1 MDEGD
6 ELNTMVINN
15 NSVEQIN
22 VALLDLEKKISQIN
36 TDTATIESL
45 KSDVSAIQRTL
56 NETRSGLQSGAT
68 YNINITGNASTATHA
83 SLADSA
89 NIATSATSATT
100 AITATNAS
108 ITRTADTTN
117 GDKLQI
123 GNGTAANI
131 VNAKNAA
138 NDINGDKIDTTYQK
152 VAGKNSVAGY
162 VHCDKTAN
170 GTYILKATVTN
181 GNVTYAWVQET

>member
-1 MDEGD
+1 
-6 ELNTMVINN
+6 MVINN
-15 NSVEQIN
+15 NTVEQIN
-22 VALLDLEKKISQIN
+22 VALLDLENRIKSISL
-36 TDTATIESL
+36 DTGTL
-45 KSDVSAIQRTL
+45 KSLQSDINNIKSNL
-56 NETRSGLQSGAT
+56 NETKAGLQSGAT
-68 YNINITGNASTATHA
+68 YNINISGNASTAT
-83 SLADSA
+83 
-89 NIATSATSATT
+89 SATSAG
-100 AITATNAS
+100 TATNATNAANAN
-108 ITRTADTTN
+108 ITRTPDTTN

-152 VAGKNSVAGY
+152 VADKNSVAGY

-170 GTYILKATVTN
+170 GTYILKATVNN

>member
-1 MDEGD
+1 
-6 ELNTMVINN
+6 MVINN
-15 NSVEQIN
+15 NSIEQIN
-22 VALLDLEKKISQIN
+22 VALLDLENRIKSIN
-36 TDTATIESL
+36 SDTGTL
-45 KSDVSAIQRTL
+45 KSLQSDINNIKSNL
-56 NETRSGLQSGAT
+56 NETKAGLQSGAT
-68 YNINITGNASTATHA
+68 YNINISGNATTATYA
-83 SLADSA
+83 TSA
-89 NIATSATSATT
+89 GSAISATSASS
-100 AITATNAS
+100 ATNATNATNAD
-108 ITRTADTTN
+108 ITRTSDTTN

-152 VAGKNSVAGY
+152 TADKNSVAGY

-181 GNVTYAWVQET
+181 GTVTYAWVQET